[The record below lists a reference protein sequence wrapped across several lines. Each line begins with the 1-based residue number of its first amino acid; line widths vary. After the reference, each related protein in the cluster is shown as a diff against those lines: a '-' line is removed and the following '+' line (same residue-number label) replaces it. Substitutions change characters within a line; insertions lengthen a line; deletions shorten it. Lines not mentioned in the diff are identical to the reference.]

1 MKPLRKTLGFV
12 IMKRKI
18 YDKLLQ
24 WKREKNGA
32 TALMIEGARRVGKS
46 YIAREFARNEYDSF
60 ILIDFS
66 KAPQRVRGWF
76 DEYLEDIDTLLQ
88 NIQLHY
94 KKKLATRKSLIIF
107 DEVQKCPKAREAIK
121 ALVEDGRFDYLE
133 TGSLISIKKNVE
145 NIVIPSEEDG
155 IDMYPMDFEE
165 FLWAMGNEV
174 LMPYIRKQFEKCK
187 PMGDFHREALHY
199 FRQYLIVGGMPQAVA
214 EYAASRDCTKVDAIQ
229 RQILRL
235 YKNDIK
241 KYAGG
246 LTARVSAIYD
256 AIPGQLQKKEKQF
269 TLTALKDEARMREY
283 DSAFFWLDDAKLVN
297 ICYNTTAPNIGLQ
310 LNEDR
315 TTLKCYFCDTGLL
328 ISLAFSARGIVTNE
342 IYQKLMFDKLEID
355 EGMLV
360 ENIVAQI
367 SEIVKKQSPYSDIPK
382 LPELLKKFSDV
393 YSDILDE
400 QLKPV
405 LDSVYDS
412 QKRVFDVLNTK
423 EYAETKRS
431 SYSALFDEITNA
443 AKGCTNVSVLRSY
456 SDRAETLK
464 IRLLNEMTQ
473 TDQNIALKKAE
484 EVRKRLEA
492 QAKEVGNVDQA
503 QIEAEVQK
511 KVEKVKKTKNVSIK
525 SITKTA
531 SWRLENTED
540 VDKYLNELRL
550 KLVSELDT
558 DTIVNIEF

>member
-1 MKPLRKTLGFV
+1 MR
-12 IMKRKI
+12 RKI

-24 WKREKNGA
+24 WKREKNGK

-46 YIAREFARNEYDSF
+46 YIALEFARNEYDSY

-66 KAPQRVRGWF
+66 KAPVRVRGWF
-76 DEYLEDIDTLLQ
+76 DEYLEDIPTLLQ

-94 KKKLATRKSLIIF
+94 KKQLTPRRSLIIF
-107 DEVQKCPKAREAIK
+107 DEVQKCPRAREAIK

-174 LMPYIRKQFEKCK
+174 MMPYIRERFERQQ
-187 PMGDFHREALHY
+187 PMGEFHREALHY

-214 EYAASRDCTKVDAIQ
+214 EYAASRDFKRVDAVK

-241 KYAGG
+241 KYAGTA
-246 LTARVSAIYD
+246 TARVSAIYD
-256 AIPGQLQKKEKQF
+256 AIPGQLQKKEKKF
-269 TLTALKDEARMREY
+269 SLAALSDEARMREY
-283 DSAFFWLDDAKLVN
+283 DSAFFWLEDSKMVN
-297 ICYNTTAPNIGLQ
+297 ISYNTTAPNIGLQ

-360 ENIVAQI
+360 ENIVAQMLKASGHKLFFYSSYDKEEAENRMQVDFLIQKEVVTSRHNI
-367 SEIVKKQSPYSDIPK
+367 SPIEVKSSTGYTLTSIQKCI
-382 LPELLKKFSDV
+382 KKFGQYLSTPYVLHTKDV
-393 YSDILDE
+393 E
-400 QLKPV
+400 LKDG
-405 LDSVYDS
+405 LVY
-412 QKRVFDVLNTK
+412 LPL
-423 EYAETKRS
+423 Y
-431 SYSALFDEITNA
+431 
-443 AKGCTNVSVLRSY
+443 
-456 SDRAETLK
+456 
-464 IRLLNEMTQ
+464 MT
-473 TDQNIALKKAE
+473 
-484 EVRKRLEA
+484 
-492 QAKEVGNVDQA
+492 GMM
-503 QIEAEVQK
+503 
-511 KVEKVKKTKNVSIK
+511 
-525 SITKTA
+525 
-531 SWRLENTED
+531 
-540 VDKYLNELRL
+540 
-550 KLVSELDT
+550 
-558 DTIVNIEF
+558 